1 MIAARGDNDAA
12 CCSKPKCSSLLAF
25 LIGLGLG
32 RLIFGRRK
40 RSGFL

>member
-1 MIAARGDNDAA
+1 MPLLLETEMLVA
-12 CCSKPKCSSLLAF
+12 LAF

-40 RSGFL
+40 RTGYL

>member
-1 MIAARGDNDAA
+1 MPLLLEIEMLVA
-12 CCSKPKCSSLLAF
+12 LAF

-40 RSGFL
+40 RTGYL

>member
-1 MIAARGDNDAA
+1 MMPVLLETELLVA
-12 CCSKPKCSSLLAF
+12 LAF

>member
-1 MIAARGDNDAA
+1 MMPLLLETELLVA
-12 CCSKPKCSSLLAF
+12 LAF